1 MMKRHS
7 EFFSMTTVI
16 LFGATGKTG
25 LALSKLI
32 IKNDMELFAAART
45 ETDRKYLESL
55 GANAFIAD
63 VLHPNQS
70 LESMRN
76 VNGRSIV
83 ISLVGGSSK
92 GTGVRA
98 DYLGNK
104 NIIEAAVTSG
114 LKRFIFVTSIGSGES
129 RHELPDVV
137 KPFLGPIAAEKTK
150 AENVLRETDLDFTI
164 IRPGQLTDDR
174 ATGNG
179 ALTEECILGIMTRED
194 LALMIMNCIKDDGT
208 IAKIYSVLDPSMK
221 VDLSWINNK

>member
-1 MMKRHS
+1 
-7 EFFSMTTVI
+7 MTTVI

-55 GANAFIAD
+55 GANTFIAD
-63 VLHPNQS
+63 ALHPNQI

-76 VNGRSIV
+76 VHGGSIV

-164 IRPGQLTDDR
+164 IRPGQLTNDR

-194 LALMIMNCIKDDGT
+194 LALMIMSCIKDDGT

-221 VDLSWINNK
+221 VDLGWISNK

>member
-1 MMKRHS
+1 
-7 EFFSMTTVI
+7 
-16 LFGATGKTG
+16 
-25 LALSKLI
+25 
-32 IKNDMELFAAART
+32 
-45 ETDRKYLESL
+45 
-55 GANAFIAD
+55 
-63 VLHPNQS
+63 
-70 LESMRN
+70 MRN

-164 IRPGQLTDDR
+164 IRPGQLTNDR

-194 LALMIMNCIKDDGT
+194 LALMIMSCIKDDGT

-221 VDLSWINNK
+221 VDLSWISNK